1 VKNMQESTLSATN
14 QTINYTVILEE
25 DHDDLIMPIPDHVL
39 KHLGWKEGDTLEWH
53 IEDHSIILRKS
64 LTFDP

>member
-1 VKNMQESTLSATN
+1 MKNMQESTLSVTN

-39 KHLGWKEGDTLEWH
+39 KHLGWKEGDNLEWH
-53 IEDHSIILRKS
+53 IEDHTIILRKS